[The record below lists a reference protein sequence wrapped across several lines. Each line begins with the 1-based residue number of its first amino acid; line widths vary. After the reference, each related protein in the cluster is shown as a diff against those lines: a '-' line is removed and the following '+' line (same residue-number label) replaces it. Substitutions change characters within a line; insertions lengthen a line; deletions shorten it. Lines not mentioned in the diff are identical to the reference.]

1 MDTLRDSNV
10 PALSLDFINKDHTE
24 AAALIRQIDQVIHEL
39 HQTDLG
45 FVDELSEL
53 LSSLFKTQRD
63 HFMREEQAMA
73 NAGYPAFHIHKQE
86 HNRLL
91 NELTSLMDHWKKY
104 QDIDSVALYMR
115 EIFPNWFSNHI
126 KQMDRVCADYI
137 SSR

>member
-24 AAALIRQIDQVIHEL
+24 AAALIRQIDQVIHEI
-39 HQTDLG
+39 HQADLV
-45 FVDELSEL
+45 FVDELNEL
-53 LSSLFKTQRD
+53 LCSLFKTQRD

-104 QDIDSVALYMR
+104 QDVDSVALYMR

-126 KQMDRVCADYI
+126 KHMDRVCADYI

>member
-1 MDTLRDSNV
+1 MDTLIDLNV

-24 AAALIRQIDQVIHEL
+24 AAALIRHINLAIHEIDRA
-39 HQTDLG
+39 DLV
-45 FVDELSEL
+45 FVDQLSEL
-53 LSSLFKTQRD
+53 LNLLFKSQRD

-73 NAGYPAFHIHKQE
+73 NAGYPAFHVHKQE
-86 HNRLL
+86 HTRLL